1 MSNNNGTDSYKA
13 YGKHAIVPAETGG
26 RQKDA
31 KESSDRA
38 LKVAAITLSSILA
51 LLVVVYFAGVLIFM
65 DRFFPSTTIGRFDVS
80 LMSSSDARSLLED
93 TLANY
98 ELTVEGED
106 FSLVLSAAD
115 VELSLDSEAIIANAL
130 DASNIWFWPFEL
142 FRAHDRSTFFAVS
155 YNESGLDE
163 MIRSVVETFNETAES
178 PTPATIAFD
187 ENAGAY
193 VIVPEVMGTALDAD
207 ALIESIASTLS
218 SFDDKLEL
226 TEEELLD
233 PSIVSTNLYLEL
245 GCETANTMLTSDFG
259 LLISGTEVARV
270 DADLIS
276 QWITFGEDFT
286 PTLDS
291 DAFAE
296 WVDELASTYTTVGS
310 SRTYTR
316 ADGKTYTVEGGTYG
330 WEVDAESLVTLVSEE
345 VLSGSQEDCDIPM
358 TASAATFT
366 ALGEADW
373 GSYYVDVDI
382 TEQHARFYDSSGE
395 IIWESDIVTGA
406 AGTHDT
412 PCGVY
417 MLNLKSS
424 PTLLVGRS
432 NGVIEYETWV
442 TFWMPFVRNSIG
454 FHDATWQSAFGG
466 TRYKDGYGSHGCINL
481 PYSAAETLYSLIT
494 VGTPVVVHY

>member
-1 MSNNNGTDSYKA
+1 MSRKNGKKSYKV
-13 YGKHAIVPAETGG
+13 YGKHASVPVEAEGTH
-26 RQKDA
+26 KAA
-31 KESSDRA
+31 KEVSDRA
-38 LKVAAITLSSILA
+38 RKVMMIVLSLIFA
-51 LLVVVYFAGVLIFM
+51 LLVVLYFAGVLVFM
-65 DRFFPSTTIGRFDVS
+65 DRFFPSTTMGRFDVS

-93 TLANY
+93 ALTNY
-98 ELTVEGED
+98 ELTVEGD
-106 FSLVLSAAD
+106 DVLLVLLSAD
-115 VELSLDSEAIIANAL
+115 TGLSLDSEAIVSDAL
-130 DASNIWFWPFEL
+130 AASNIWLWPLEL
-142 FRAHDRSTFFAVS
+142 FRTHDVSTFLAAS
-155 YNESGLDE
+155 YSESDLDE
-163 MIRSVVETFNETAES
+163 AARSVVEAFNETAEL
-178 PTPATIAFD
+178 PTSATIAFD
-187 ENAGAY
+187 EDEGAY
-193 VIVPEVMGTALDAD
+193 VVVPEVLGTALDAD
-207 ALIESIASTLS
+207 AVIKSIASALS
-218 SFDDKLEL
+218 SFDIGLEL
-226 TEEELLD
+226 TEKELLV
-233 PSIVSTNLYLEL
+233 PSIVSSNLNLET
-245 GCETANTMLTSDFG
+245 GCKTANAMIAADFG
-259 LLISGTEVARV
+259 LLIDGTEIARV

-276 QWITFGEDFT
+276 QWITFDESFT
-286 PTLDS
+286 PTLDD
-291 DAFAE
+291 DALIA
-296 WVDELASTYTTVGS
+296 WADELTSTYTTVGS

-330 WEVDAESLVTLVSEE
+330 WEVDGESLETLIYEGIS
-345 VLSGSQEDCDIPM
+345 SGLQEDCDVPM
-358 TASAATFT
+358 TTSAASFT

-382 TEQHARFYDSSGE
+382 TEQYARFYDSSGE